1 MFFKLQNAK
10 KKANEGSSS
19 SSLEEKFTKAII
31 IADCKLFLAILTFV
45 RQEVSAY
52 LSSGILQ
59 IRRSWKMFSRIQK
72 QLFEIYKKLEPNA
85 DEIYGSGSGF
95 LQIWIDDSELGKTEA
110 ASNEPEQAM
119 NELTIEDDEITGN
132 NISLETVKRLLGAV
146 SFGYGIFQICLSF
159 MPPNALKFVKLLG
172 FFLKILNLN

>member
-1 MFFKLQNAK
+1 
-10 KKANEGSSS
+10 
-19 SSLEEKFTKAII
+19 
-31 IADCKLFLAILTFV
+31 
-45 RQEVSAY
+45 
-52 LSSGILQ
+52 
-59 IRRSWKMFSRIQK
+59 MFSRIQK